1 MSSSTSTSNS
11 TSTSTLSGHPPPRMP
26 HDSPKNLGSDMT
38 MSFFDEQL
46 IKSLNVEALGRAFL
60 PPPPYMTLPE
70 YSVLRPEGYRS
81 PDPLPIYFSL
91 NLSVYNQQ
99 IVDSEWQNQWFHFT
113 GKVHP
118 YALEWVLREPDVFTD
133 EDGDGEVYKVP
144 VVLIRDFGYQALDP
158 RTLCNSEGFPLIQP
172 VVSLTGQVL
181 GTGQTHLIKDS
192 VPMLD
197 DAQLR
202 CCAFIQCCTYI
213 TPGQLSKSPFKGFH
227 PFQVFILF
235 PIRALPFSLL
245 CKKMAD
251 RKDTQFVPVGLLD
264 HRLMATA
271 PPVDE
276 KDYST
281 PPAPAA
287 NTVSPSKTE
296 PGPSQA
302 GGFAAARSMFKSPSK
317 KSSQVQQ
324 SRSQSSQSPQRGPS
338 QQPVTP
344 SQNKRPAISASPSSQ
359 SSSNNPA
366 PKRLRGSTVTTETSP
381 IIAGSPV
388 SPLTSVDS
396 DENDNHEEGEAK
408 ENEDSPS
415 PNISATLRSSV
426 RPNMRSSTTEPGG
439 KNKRH
444 PTKRL

>member
-1 MSSSTSTSNS
+1 
-11 TSTSTLSGHPPPRMP
+11 
-26 HDSPKNLGSDMT
+26 
-38 MSFFDEQL
+38 
-46 IKSLNVEALGRAFL
+46 
-60 PPPPYMTLPE
+60 MTLPE

-99 IVDSEWQNQWFHFT
+99 IVEPEWENQWFHFT
-113 GKVHP
+113 GK
-118 YALEWVLREPDVFTD
+118 PDVFTD

-144 VVLIRDFGYQALDP
+144 VVLIRDFGYQAIDP

-192 VPMLD
+192 VPQLD

-213 TPGQLSKSPFKGFH
+213 TPGQPSKSPFKGFH

-251 RKDTQFVPVGLLD
+251 RKDTQFVPGVPFNCVGKIVGLLD
-264 HRLMATA
+264 HRLMVTA

-276 KDYST
+276 KDYVFIVVPDSWTFPDKST
-281 PPAPAA
+281 PPVPAS

-296 PGPSQA
+296 PSPSQA
-302 GGFAAARSMFKSPSK
+302 SGFAAIRSMFKSPSK
-317 KSSQVQQ
+317 KGSQAQQ
-324 SRSQSSQSPQRGPS
+324 SQSQSSKSSQGGPS
-338 QQPVTP
+338 QQPATP
-344 SQNKRPAISASPSSQ
+344 SQNKRPAISASQSSP
-359 SSSNNPA
+359 SSSNSPA
-366 PKRLRGSTVTTETSP
+366 PR
-381 IIAGSPV
+381 
-388 SPLTSVDS
+388 DS
-396 DENDNHEEGEAK
+396 GGLI
-408 ENEDSPS
+408 NEDSRS

-426 RPNMRSSTTEPGG
+426 RPNMRSSTTEPSGR
-439 KNKRH
+439 NKRH

>member
-1 MSSSTSTSNS
+1 MNKIDLPWLSSSTIALAT
-11 TSTSTLSGHPPPRMP
+11 
-26 HDSPKNLGSDMT
+26 
-38 MSFFDEQL
+38 
-46 IKSLNVEALGRAFL
+46 NV
-60 PPPPYMTLPE
+60 TI
-70 YSVLRPEGYRS
+70 S
-81 PDPLPIYFSL
+81 I
-91 NLSVYNQQ
+91 
-99 IVDSEWQNQWFHFT
+99 
-113 GKVHP
+113 
-118 YALEWVLREPDVFTD
+118 
-133 EDGDGEVYKVP
+133 
-144 VVLIRDFGYQALDP
+144 DP

-192 VPMLD
+192 VPLLD

-213 TPGQLSKSPFKGFH
+213 TPGQPSKSPFKGFH

-235 PIRALPFSLL
+235 LIRALPFSLL

-251 RKDTQFVPVGLLD
+251 RKDTQFVPGVPFNCVGKIVGLLD

-276 KDYST
+276 KDYVFIVVPDSWTFPDKST
-281 PPAPAA
+281 PHAPAS

-296 PGPSQA
+296 PSPSQA
-302 GGFAAARSMFKSPSK
+302 SGFAAIRSMFKSPSK
-317 KSSQVQQ
+317 KGSQAQQSQPQSSKSSQG
-324 SRSQSSQSPQRGPS
+324 GPS
-338 QQPVTP
+338 QQPATP
-344 SQNKRPAISASPSSQ
+344 SQNKRPAISASQSSP
-359 SSSNNPA
+359 SSSNSPA
-366 PKRLRGSTVTTETSP
+366 PKRLRRSNVPTATSP
-381 IIAGSPV
+381 VIAGSPV
-388 SPLTSVDS
+388 SSLTSVDS

-439 KNKRH
+439 RNKRH

>member
-1 MSSSTSTSNS
+1 MPSSTSTSNS

-26 HDSPKNLGSDMT
+26 YDSQKNLGSDMT
-38 MSFFDEQL
+38 MSFFGQLDTPTRFPTSDEQL
-46 IKSLNVEALGRAFL
+46 IKSLNVEALGRVFL

-99 IVDSEWQNQWFHFT
+99 IVESEWENQWFHFT

-133 EDGDGEVYKVP
+133 EDGDGEVYK
-144 VVLIRDFGYQALDP
+144 
-158 RTLCNSEGFPLIQP
+158 
-172 VVSLTGQVL
+172 
-181 GTGQTHLIKDS
+181 
-192 VPMLD
+192 
-197 DAQLR
+197 
-202 CCAFIQCCTYI
+202 CCTYI
-213 TPGQLSKSPFKGFH
+213 TPGQPSKSPFKGFH

-251 RKDTQFVPVGLLD
+251 RKDTQFVPGVPFNCVGKIVGLLD
-264 HRLMATA
+264 HSLMVAA
-271 PPVDE
+271 PTVDE
-276 KDYST
+276 KDYVFIVVPDSWTFPDKST

-317 KSSQVQQ
+317 KSSQAQQ
-324 SRSQSSQSPQRGPS
+324 SRSQSSQSPQGGPS

-359 SSSNNPA
+359 SSSKNPA
-366 PKRLRGSTVTTETSP
+366 PKRLRGSTVTTATSP

-408 ENEDSPS
+408 ENEDSRS

-426 RPNMRSSTTEPGG
+426 RPNMRSSTTKPGG
-439 KNKRH
+439 RNKRH

>member
-1 MSSSTSTSNS
+1 M
-11 TSTSTLSGHPPPRMP
+11 L
-26 HDSPKNLGSDMT
+26 KLLA
-38 MSFFDEQL
+38 EL
-46 IKSLNVEALGRAFL
+46 FL

-99 IVDSEWQNQWFHFT
+99 IVESEWENQWFHFT

-118 YALEWVLREPDVFTD
+118 YALEWVLREPDVFSD

-144 VVLIRDFGYQALDP
+144 VVLIRDFGYQAIDP
-158 RTLCNSEGFPLIQP
+158 RTLCNGEGFPLIQP
-172 VVSLTGQVL
+172 IVSLTGQVL

-192 VPMLD
+192 VPQLD

-213 TPGQLSKSPFKGFH
+213 TPGQPSKSPFKGFH

-251 RKDTQFVPVGLLD
+251 RKDTQFVPGVPFNCVGKIVGLLD
-264 HRLMATA
+264 HRLMVAA
-271 PPVDE
+271 PLADE
-276 KDYST
+276 KDYVFIVVPDSWTFPDKST
-281 PPAPAA
+281 PAAPAA

-296 PGPSQA
+296 PGPSQT

-324 SRSQSSQSPQRGPS
+324 SRSQSSQSPQGGPS

>member
-1 MSSSTSTSNS
+1 MSSSTSTSNP

-38 MSFFDEQL
+38 MFFFGQPDTPTRFPTSDEQL
-46 IKSLNVEALGRAFL
+46 IKSLNVEALGRVFL

-70 YSVLRPEGYRS
+70 YSVLRPEGHRS

-118 YALEWVLREPDVFTD
+118 YALEWVLREPDVFSD

-144 VVLIRDFGYQALDP
+144 VVLIRDFGYQAIDP
-158 RTLCNSEGFPLIQP
+158 RTLCNGEGFPLIQP

-192 VPMLD
+192 VPLLD

-213 TPGQLSKSPFKGFH
+213 TPGQPSKSPLKGFH

-235 PIRALPFSLL
+235 PIHALPFSLL

-251 RKDTQFVPVGLLD
+251 RKDTQFVPGVPFNCVGKIVGLLD
-264 HRLMATA
+264 HSLMVAA
-271 PPVDE
+271 PTVDE
-276 KDYST
+276 KDYVFIVVPDSWTFPDKST

-287 NTVSPSKTE
+287 NTVPPLK
-296 PGPSQA
+296 PNLAHPKLAASQQR
-302 GGFAAARSMFKSPSK
+302 GLC
-317 KSSQVQQ
+317 SSL
-324 SRSQSSQSPQRGPS
+324 PQRNLHRCNS
-338 QQPVTP
+338 HEQKARNLRISIV
-344 SQNKRPAISASPSSQ
+344 SVKFERPRPQ
-359 SSSNNPA
+359 
-366 PKRLRGSTVTTETSP
+366 ETQ
-381 IIAGSPV
+381 GV
-388 SPLTSVDS
+388 YC
-396 DENDNHEEGEAK
+396 NYR
-408 ENEDSPS
+408 
-415 PNISATLRSSV
+415 NISNHCRVAGLPFNIR
-426 RPNMRSSTTEPGG
+426 
-439 KNKRH
+439 
-444 PTKRL
+444 RL

>member
-1 MSSSTSTSNS
+1 
-11 TSTSTLSGHPPPRMP
+11 
-26 HDSPKNLGSDMT
+26 
-38 MSFFDEQL
+38 
-46 IKSLNVEALGRAFL
+46 
-60 PPPPYMTLPE
+60 MTLPE
-70 YSVLRPEGYRS
+70 YSVLRPEGHRS

-118 YALEWVLREPDVFTD
+118 YALEWVLREPDVFSD
-133 EDGDGEVYKVP
+133 EGGDGEVYK
-144 VVLIRDFGYQALDP
+144 
-158 RTLCNSEGFPLIQP
+158 
-172 VVSLTGQVL
+172 
-181 GTGQTHLIKDS
+181 
-192 VPMLD
+192 
-197 DAQLR
+197 
-202 CCAFIQCCTYI
+202 CCTYI
-213 TPGQLSKSPFKGFH
+213 TPGQPSKSPFKGFH

-235 PIRALPFSLL
+235 PIHALPFSLL

-251 RKDTQFVPVGLLD
+251 RKDTQFVPGVPFNCVGKIVGLLD
-264 HRLMATA
+264 HSLMVAA
-271 PPVDE
+271 PTVDE
-276 KDYST
+276 KDYVFIVVPDSWTFPDKST

-287 NTVSPSKTE
+287 NTAPPSKTE

-324 SRSQSSQSPQRGPS
+324 SRSQSSQSPQGGPS

-359 SSSNNPA
+359 SSSNDPA
-366 PKRLRGSTVTTETSP
+366 PKRLRGSTVTTAASP
-381 IIAGSPV
+381 IIAGSPG

-408 ENEDSPS
+408 ENEDSRS

-439 KNKRH
+439 RNKRH